1 VDILDINTVRLSLIK
16 NEGSKEVYINYFNI
30 EPIKI
35 TMSVNWSEDIEEDVK
50 GYGLGFLGR
59 LPFGIENATIRLN
72 SFTSYHV
79 FEKRNILAMRVA
91 KYYLDGAIF
100 QVLNNAGSYD
110 LLAPLRIIQGVG
122 EGARNIFYEPIYTL
136 YKKKELKSTA

>member
-1 VDILDINTVRLSLIK
+1 MVRQELRA
-16 NEGSKEVYINYFNI
+16 NEGTKEIYINYFNI

-35 TMSVNWSEDIEEDVK
+35 TVSVNWSEDIEQEVK

-59 LPFGIENATIRLN
+59 LPFGIESAVIRLH

-79 FEKRNILAMRVA
+79 FEKRNVLINRVLR
-91 KYYLDGAIF
+91 YYLDGAIF

-110 LLAPLRIIQGVG
+110 LLAPLRIINGLG
-122 EGARNIFYEPIYTL
+122 
-136 YKKKELKSTA
+136 